1 VHAVDL
7 KAYIRS
13 IPGFPKPGVVFRD
26 ITTLISDPKAL
37 HAAAHA
43 LAEAFGGERVDL
55 VVAPEA
61 RGFIFGAMVAD
72 RLGAGLVLVR
82 KPGKLP
88 AKTIERTYAL
98 EYGTDTLTMH
108 ADAIRPGQRVLVMDD
123 LLATGGTIKACCEL
137 VEELGGEVV
146 GCAFVIELSFLKGRQ
161 KLEGYR
167 IVSLVDYE
175 SE

>member
-1 VHAVDL
+1 M
-7 KAYIRS
+7 
-13 IPGFPKPGVVFRD
+13 
-26 ITTLISDPKAL
+26 
-37 HAAAHA
+37 
-43 LAEAFGGERVDL
+43 
-55 VVAPEA
+55 APEA

-72 RLGAGLVLVR
+72 RLGAGFVPVR

-88 AKTIERTYAL
+88 AQTIERSYAL

-108 ADAIRPGQRVLVMDD
+108 ADAIQRGQRVLVMDD

-146 GCAFVIELSFLKGRQ
+146 GCGFVIELSFLKGRE
-161 KLEGYR
+161 KLKGYR
-167 IVSLVDYE
+167 VVSLVDYE